1 MAVHTGKRLILTTV
15 NTLETRATVER
26 GLCHSF
32 VIIGTFGIVNMR
44 KQKLTTETR
53 DILKIFLFH
62 KILLVEQKDFYYTDS
77 YKCKEYIKI
86 FIQHL

>member
-1 MAVHTGKRLILTTV
+1 MKEAFAIH
-15 NTLETRATVER
+15 
-26 GLCHSF
+26 

-62 KILLVEQKDFYYTDS
+62 EILLVEQKDFYYTDS
-77 YKCKEYIKI
+77 YKSKEYINI